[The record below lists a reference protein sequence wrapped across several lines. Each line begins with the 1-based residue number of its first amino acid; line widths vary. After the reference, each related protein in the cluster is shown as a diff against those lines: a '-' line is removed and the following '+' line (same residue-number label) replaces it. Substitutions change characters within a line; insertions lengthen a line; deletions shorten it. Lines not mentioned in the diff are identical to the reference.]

1 MSERVTLVMEPR
13 EKSSKG
19 ENRRLR
25 KAGWTPCVFY
35 GPEVAEPV
43 KGKLPSKE
51 LERLLAKGRLEG
63 MRLTVKLPSGTE
75 EMCIVREAQR
85 DPLTG
90 DPVHIDLLRLVRGR
104 KITVKVPVK
113 VHGREV
119 SPGLKDGGVL
129 ESVHELE
136 IESLP
141 MTLPESITVDVSAL
155 KLGESLHVRDLPV
168 VEGVTLLAD
177 PDEVVAIVVVPRGV
191 EESSAELDDQPAEVE
206 VVAKGKAAKAE
217 ENVD

>member
-43 KGKLPSKE
+43 LGKIASKS
-51 LERLLAKGRLEG
+51 LERLLAGGRWEA
-63 MRLTVKLPSGTE
+63 MRLTVKLPSGAE

-85 DPLTG
+85 DPLT
-90 DPVHIDLLRLVRGR
+90 DKPVHIDFLRLLQGR
-104 KITVKVPVK
+104 KISVKVPVT
-113 VHGREV
+113 VHGREA

-141 MTLPESITVDVSAL
+141 MNIPESIVVDVSEL
-155 KLGESLHVRDLPV
+155 KLGESLHVRDLSLG
-168 VEGVTLLAD
+168 EDVTLLAE
-177 PDEVVAIVVVPRGV
+177 PDEVVTIIVVPRGV
-191 EESSAELDDQPAEVE
+191 EETTVEEEPAEVE
-206 VVAKGKAAKAE
+206 VVAKGKAAKSE
-217 ENVD
+217 EEQGN

>member
-13 EKSSKG
+13 EKSGKG

-35 GPEVAEPV
+35 GPEVAESV
-43 KGKLPSKE
+43 LGKIASKS
-51 LERLLAKGRLEG
+51 LERLLASGRWEAV
-63 MRLTVKLPSGTE
+63 RLTVKLPSGAE
-75 EMCIVREAQR
+75 EMCLIREAQR

-90 DPVHIDLLRLVRGR
+90 QPVHVDLLRLLRGR
-104 KITVKVPVK
+104 KIAVKVPVT

-136 IESLP
+136 VETLP
-141 MTLPESITVDVSAL
+141 MSIPESIVVDISAL
-155 KLGESLHVRDLPV
+155 QLGQSLHVRDLVPG
-168 VEGVTLLAD
+168 ENVTFLAD

-191 EESSAELDDQPAEVE
+191 EEESSVEEEPAEVE

>member
-13 EKSSKG
+13 AKSSRG

-43 KGKLPSKE
+43 MGKIASKS
-51 LERLLAKGRLEG
+51 LERLIARGRWEAT
-63 MRLTVKLPSGTE
+63 RLTVKLPSGEE
-75 EMCIVREAQR
+75 EMCIIREAQR

-90 DPVHIDLLRLVRGR
+90 DLVHIDLLRLIRGR
-104 KITVKVPVK
+104 KISVKVPVRIQ
-113 VHGREV
+113 GRET

-136 IESLP
+136 IESVP
-141 MTLPESITVDVSAL
+141 MSIPESIDVDVSAL
-155 KLGESLHVRDLPV
+155 MLGEALHVRDLTV
-168 VEGVTLLAD
+168 DENVTLLAD
-177 PDEVVAIVVVPRGV
+177 PDEVVAIIVVPRGV
-191 EESSAELDDQPAEVE
+191 EESSGEEESAEVE
-206 VVAKGKAAKAE
+206 VVAKGKAAKADE
-217 ENVD
+217 EEAE

>member
-13 EKSSKG
+13 EKSGKG

-43 KGKLPSKE
+43 LGKIASKS
-51 LERLLAKGRLEG
+51 LERLLASGRWEA
-63 MRLTVKLPSGTE
+63 MRLTVKLPSGAE
-75 EMCIVREAQR
+75 EMCLIREAQR

-90 DPVHIDLLRLVRGR
+90 QPVHLDLLRLLKGR
-104 KITVKVPVK
+104 KISVKVPVT
-113 VHGREV
+113 VHGREA

-141 MTLPESITVDVSAL
+141 MNIPESIVVDVSEL
-155 KLGESLHVRDLPV
+155 KLGESLHVRDLV
-168 VEGVTLLAD
+168 LGEDLTLLAE

-191 EESSAELDDQPAEVE
+191 EEASPVEEEPAEVE

>member
-13 EKSSKG
+13 EKGGKG

-43 KGKLPSKE
+43 MGKIASKS
-51 LERLLAKGRLEG
+51 LEHLLARGRWEA
-63 MRLTVKLPSGTE
+63 MRLTVKLPSGAE
-75 EMCIVREAQR
+75 EMCIIREAQR
-85 DPLTG
+85 DPLTSR
-90 DPVHIDLLRLVRGR
+90 PVHIDLLRLVQGR
-104 KITVKVPVK
+104 KISVKVPVK
-113 VHGREV
+113 VHGREA

-136 IESLP
+136 VESLP
-141 MTLPESITVDVSAL
+141 MSIPESILVDVSSL
-155 KLGESLHVRDLPV
+155 RLGESLHVRDLTV
-168 VEGVTLLAD
+168 GEDVTLLAD

-191 EESSAELDDQPAEVE
+191 EESSLESEEPAEVE

-217 ENVD
+217 EGVD